1 MVETEQTNLK
11 LRGEIQ
17 SLESEVGELRLDKR
31 TLEVSLGNLKKM
43 FEDEIDETQQ
53 KLSVAEER
61 FAVLLL

>member
-1 MVETEQTNLK
+1 M
-11 LRGEIQ
+11 
-17 SLESEVGELRLDKR
+17 ESEVGELRLDKR